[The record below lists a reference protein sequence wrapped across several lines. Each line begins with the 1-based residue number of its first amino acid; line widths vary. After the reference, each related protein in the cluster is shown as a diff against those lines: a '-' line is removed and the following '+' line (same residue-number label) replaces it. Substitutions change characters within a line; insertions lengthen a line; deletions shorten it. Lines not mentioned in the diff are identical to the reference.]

1 MLRHFLCLLLL
12 IAVMPVSAT
21 EPPLGTRITELSL
34 PDVVTGKTWSL
45 LEQGREAKAVVVVFL
60 GTECPVSNAFVPT
73 LLALE
78 KEYRSLGVILVGIDS
93 NAHETRE
100 TLAKH
105 VKEFEITFPM
115 LQDTSGIIA
124 ERFHAERLPTAYV
137 LDGSRTVRYQGRI
150 DDQFERSVKRPQP
163 TSNDLR
169 DALKA
174 VLADKEVVRSST
186 KVVGCPIN
194 REGKK
199 QAPKTDAPT
208 ITYSKQ
214 VSRIIQNHCQYC
226 HRAGEV
232 GPFQL
237 NTYQDALAWS
247 GAIREVVTDNI
258 MPPWLADPQHGQ
270 FANDRRLPAE
280 DKQTLLNW
288 IDQGCPEGNKAD
300 LPAPRQF
307 VQGWGIGQPDEI
319 ITMNEEVQVPA
330 QAPQAGIPYKHL
342 FVGKP
347 FTEDRYV
354 QAAEVRPGYRG
365 VVHHIIVYILRPGQK
380 LKVLEGVGNPILF
393 FANPD
398 IPEQLVGFVP
408 GDQAFVLPEG
418 QAKLIPKGSQLAF
431 EIHYTPNG
439 KAGVDRSTLGI
450 SYAKTKPKHIITGDA
465 AINWTFQIP
474 PNDSAHKVVADFD
487 FDQPVMLLS
496 MAPHMHLRGK
506 SFEFR
511 LRYPGGKEEVLLNV
525 PHYDFNWQQGFILKE
540 PKLIPKG
547 SKMICTAHFDNSK
560 GNPNNPDPTK
570 RVVWGDQTWHEMM
583 IGFFEYY
590 QVKGVK

>member
-1 MLRHFLCLLLL
+1 MLRHFACLLLL
-12 IAVMPVSAT
+12 IVALPLSAA
-21 EPPLGTRITELSL
+21 EPPLGTRITELTL
-34 PDVVTGKTWSL
+34 PDVVTGNTWSL

-78 KEYRSLGVILVGIDS
+78 KEFLSQGVLLVGINS
-93 NAHETRE
+93 NAHETRDSL
-100 TLAKH
+100 TKH
-105 VKEFEITFPM
+105 AKEFGITFPI
-115 LQDTSGIIA
+115 LQDTSGTIA

-150 DDQFERSVKRPQP
+150 DDQYERSVKRPQP
-163 TSNDLR
+163 TSTELR
-169 DALKA
+169 DAVKA
-174 VLADKEVVRSST
+174 VLADKEVTHPST

-199 QAPKTDAPT
+199 QAAKADAST
-208 ITYSKQ
+208 VTYSKQ
-214 VSRIIQNHCQYC
+214 VSRIIQQHCQHC

-247 GAIREVVTDNI
+247 GAIREVVADNI
-258 MPPWLADPQHGQ
+258 MPPWLADPKHGQ

-288 IDQGCPEGNKAD
+288 IDAGCPEGNKAD
-300 LPAPRQF
+300 LPAPKQF
-307 VQGWGIGQPDEI
+307 VQGWSIGQPDEI
-319 ITMNEEVQVPA
+319 FTMNEEVKVPA
-330 QAPQAGIPYKHL
+330 QAPKAGIPYKHM

-347 FTEDRYV
+347 FIEDRWV
-354 QAAEVRPGYRG
+354 TAAEVRPGNRG

-380 LKVLEGVGNPILF
+380 LSVLQGVGNPVLF

-398 IPEQLVGFVP
+398 IPEQLVGYVP

-418 QAKLIPKGSQLAF
+418 QAKLIPKGSHLAF

-439 KAGVDRSTLGI
+439 KEGVDRSTMGL
-450 SYAKTKPKHIITGDA
+450 SYAKSKPQHIIRGDA
-465 AINWTFQIP
+465 ALNWTFRIP
-474 PNDSAHKVVADFD
+474 PHASAHKIVADFD
-487 FDQPVMLLS
+487 FERPVMLLAMS
-496 MAPHMHLRGK
+496 PHMHVRGK
-506 SFEFR
+506 DFEFR
-511 LRYPGGKEEVLLNV
+511 LRYPDGKEEVLLNV
-525 PHYDFNWQQGFILKE
+525 PRYDFNWQQAFILKE

-570 RVVWGDQTWHEMM
+570 RVAWGEQTWDEMM

-590 QVKGVK
+590 VVRPRK